1 MPQIPVPLIR
11 GHLQC
16 RDTFA
21 WPDRCP
27 YKTGSTVMQNSL
39 ALSDPK
45 IAQNSTFSWGAY
57 SAPPPIPPAARDSL
71 RSYLIPHIFTDCF
84 PFYHSH
90 P

>member
-27 YKTGSTVMQNSL
+27 YKTGSAVMQNSL

-45 IAQNSTFSWGAY
+45 IAQNSKTLFVCANAHVY
-57 SAPPPIPPAARDSL
+57 ENADNNTIPTVT
-71 RSYLIPHIFTDCF
+71 IV
-84 PFYHSH
+84 PFVG
-90 P
+90 